1 MKIAAL
7 AEDCSAIYRL
17 GTASKAMPALLYR
30 HTRRYNQRYRKIG
43 HLLQGRYK
51 AILCDRDSYLMELI
65 RYLHSNPVLAGVVS
79 DPSRY
84 SWSSH

>member
-1 MKIAAL
+1 MGEAGHQRTPHPPPPTPPHHQPNRKKN
-7 AEDCSAIYRL
+7 
-17 GTASKAMPALLYR
+17 ASSPPPQK
-30 HTRRYNQRYRKIG
+30 
-43 HLLQGRYK
+43 
-51 AILCDRDSYLMELI
+51 ILCDRDSYLMELI

>member
-1 MKIAAL
+1 MKIAAR

-17 GTASKAMPALLYR
+17 GTASKAMPAQLYR

-51 AILCDRDSYLMELI
+51 AILCDGGSI
-65 RYLHSNPVLAGVVS
+65 
-79 DPSRY
+79 
-84 SWSSH
+84 